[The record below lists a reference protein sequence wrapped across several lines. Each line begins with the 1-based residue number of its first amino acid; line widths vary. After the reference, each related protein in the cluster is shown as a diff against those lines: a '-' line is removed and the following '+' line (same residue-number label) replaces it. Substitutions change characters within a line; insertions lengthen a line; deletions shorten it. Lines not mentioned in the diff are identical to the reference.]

1 MFDDVNDNSVLYH
14 TVLIDTTLNEV
25 IIEPIEKYS
34 CSYFYYI
41 FCCCFITTDD
51 DNNVYSYV

>member
-1 MFDDVNDNSVLYH
+1 MFNEINNNNIYH
-14 TVLIDTTLNEV
+14 TILIDTTLNEV

-41 FCCCFITTDD
+41 FCCCFTTTDD